1 MGQRA
6 SPTGA
11 DTVNQPR
18 DPGDLGPSARFVY
31 LTGYRDAT
39 EVVIKRVDELLAK
52 HKYGFDID
60 SRLLLDEINACEED
74 VTTAW
79 E

>member
-1 MGQRA
+1 MIE
-6 SPTGA
+6 
-11 DTVNQPR
+11 PR

-52 HKYGFDID
+52 QKYGWDID

-74 VTTAW
+74 VTAAW

>member
-1 MGQRA
+1 MI
-6 SPTGA
+6 
-11 DTVNQPR
+11 QPR
-18 DPGDLGPSARFVY
+18 DPGDLGPSARFLY

-39 EVVIKRVDELLAK
+39 EVVIKRVDQLLARHK
-52 HKYGFDID
+52 HGWDID

-74 VTTAW
+74 VTAAW

>member
-1 MGQRA
+1 MI
-6 SPTGA
+6 T
-11 DTVNQPR
+11 PR

-31 LTGYRDAT
+31 LTGYGDAT
-39 EVVIKRVDELLAK
+39 EVVIKRVDELLARQK
-52 HKYGFDID
+52 HGWDID

-74 VTTAW
+74 VVTAW

>member
-1 MGQRA
+1 MIK
-6 SPTGA
+6 
-11 DTVNQPR
+11 PR

-31 LTGYRDAT
+31 LLGYRDAT
-39 EVVIKRVDELLAK
+39 EVVTNRVDELLARQ
-52 HKYGFDID
+52 KYGWDID

-74 VTTAW
+74 VVTAW

>member
-1 MGQRA
+1 MI
-6 SPTGA
+6 T
-11 DTVNQPR
+11 PR
-18 DPGDLGPSARFVY
+18 DPGDLGISARFLY

-39 EVVIKRVDELLAK
+39 EVAIKRVDELLARQK
-52 HKYGFDID
+52 HGWDID

-74 VTTAW
+74 VVTAW

>member
-1 MGQRA
+1 MIK
-6 SPTGA
+6 
-11 DTVNQPR
+11 PR
-18 DPGDLGPSARFVY
+18 DPGELGTSARFVY

-52 HKYGFDID
+52 QKYGWDID

-74 VTTAW
+74 VTAAW

>member
-1 MGQRA
+1 MIK
-6 SPTGA
+6 
-11 DTVNQPR
+11 PR
-18 DPGDLGPSARFVY
+18 DPGELGPIARFVY

-39 EVVIKRVDELLAK
+39 EVAIKRVDELLARQK
-52 HKYGFDID
+52 HGWDID

-74 VTTAW
+74 VITAW

>member
-1 MGQRA
+1 MIK
-6 SPTGA
+6 
-11 DTVNQPR
+11 PR

-39 EVVIKRVDELLAK
+39 EVVIKRVDELLARQK
-52 HKYGFDID
+52 HGWDID
-60 SRLLLDEINACEED
+60 SRLLLDEINAYEED
-74 VTTAW
+74 VLSAW

>member
-1 MGQRA
+1 MIK
-6 SPTGA
+6 
-11 DTVNQPR
+11 PR
-18 DPGDLGPSARFVY
+18 DPGDLGPSARFVD

-52 HKYGFDID
+52 QKHGWDID

-74 VTTAW
+74 VVTAW

>member
-1 MGQRA
+1 MIK
-6 SPTGA
+6 
-11 DTVNQPR
+11 PR
-18 DPGDLGPSARFVY
+18 DPGDLGISARFLY

-39 EVVIKRVDELLAK
+39 EVAIKQVDELLARQ
-52 HKYGFDID
+52 KYGWDID

-74 VTTAW
+74 VVTAW

>member
-1 MGQRA
+1 MIK
-6 SPTGA
+6 
-11 DTVNQPR
+11 PR
-18 DPGDLGPSARFVY
+18 DPGSLGPSARFVY

-39 EVVIKRVDELLAK
+39 DVVTKRVDELLAK
-52 HKYGFDID
+52 QKNGWDID

-74 VTTAW
+74 VTCAW

>member
-1 MGQRA
+1 M
-6 SPTGA
+6 
-11 DTVNQPR
+11 NQPR
-18 DPGDLGPSARFVY
+18 DPGDLGISARFLY

-39 EVVIKRVDELLAK
+39 EVAIKRVDELLAK
-52 HKYGFDID
+52 QKYGWDID

-74 VTTAW
+74 VVTAW

>member
-1 MGQRA
+1 MIK
-6 SPTGA
+6 
-11 DTVNQPR
+11 PR

-39 EVVIKRVDELLAK
+39 EVAIKRVDELLARQK
-52 HKYGFDID
+52 HGWDID

-74 VTTAW
+74 VITAW